1 MKKNY
6 QQPEM
11 RVVLLQHRTQ
21 LLTVSE
27 KPVGVS
33 KVSSNLQGS
42 DDFEFVGSDVEY
54 TGGAR

>member
-1 MKKNY
+1 
-6 QQPEM
+6 M

-21 LLTVSE
+21 LLTVS
-27 KPVGVS
+27 KTTSVT

>member
-21 LLTVSE
+21 LLTGSKTISVT
-27 KPVGVS
+27 
-33 KVSSNLQGS
+33 KVSSNLEN